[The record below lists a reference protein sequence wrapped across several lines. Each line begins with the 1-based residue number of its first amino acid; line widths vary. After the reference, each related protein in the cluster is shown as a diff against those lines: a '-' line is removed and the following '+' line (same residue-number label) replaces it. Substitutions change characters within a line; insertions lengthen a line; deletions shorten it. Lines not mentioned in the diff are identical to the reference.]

1 MNRCGQKIVKWL
13 AVLLMACF
21 AFAALPMKGSAQTS
35 ITPSSAA
42 DAKDV
47 PVYLNDFELS
57 SVPAARPVP
66 KPNGGTKPDRP
77 ADSIYEET
85 DPPSVQARRIVDA
98 FSTMLAEAFRKSGYT
113 AVTRVTGSLPT
124 EGVLLRGVFAEP
136 DDSNRIR
143 RTLLGS
149 RATNPKMM
157 LYVAVFNLG
166 HQEQPL
172 YLPAVVQDPDPRYG
186 PVITLNA
193 YLPMVKFE
201 VPKDP
206 TEDDVR
212 KACDEIVNQLTKLL
226 VQNPNAVEK

>member
-1 MNRCGQKIVKWL
+1 MRCGGQKIVRWL
-13 AVLLMACF
+13 TVLLTACS
-21 AFAALPMKGSAQTS
+21 AFVALPVKSRAQTS
-35 ITPSSAA
+35 ITPSSAG

-47 PVYLNDFELS
+47 PVYLSDFQLS
-57 SVPAARPVP
+57 SVPAPRPVP
-66 KPNGGTKPDRP
+66 KPSVGSKPDRP
-77 ADSIYEET
+77 EDSIYDES
-85 DPPSVQARRIVDA
+85 DPPAVQARRIVDA

-136 DDSNRIR
+136 DESNRIR

-149 RATNPKMM
+149 RSTNPKMM

-206 TEDDVR
+206 TAEDVR
-212 KACDEIVNQLTKLL
+212 KVCDGIVDQLTGLL
-226 VQNPNAVEK
+226 VRNPNAVDK